1 MTGAADIDLTVE
13 PPDSPDALWCLD
25 QYFAEL
31 NRRFEAGFNPSLGS
45 PPTMSDYAP
54 PQGAFIIARRN
65 GHPVGCGALSPL
77 DVSACEVKR
86 VWISPDVRGIGV
98 ASRIMD
104 WLEALALKLGYSRVR
119 LDTNEAL
126 SEARRLY
133 LKRGYRE
140 IAAYNDN
147 PYAHFWFEK
156 ELSQ

>member
-1 MTGAADIDLTVE
+1 MDL
-13 PPDSPDALWCLD
+13 
-25 QYFAEL
+25 
-31 NRRFEAGFNPSLGS
+31 
-45 PPTMSDYAP
+45 
-54 PQGAFIIARRN
+54 
-65 GHPVGCGALSPL
+65 
-77 DVSACEVKR
+77 
-86 VWISPDVRGIGV
+86 
-98 ASRIMD
+98 
-104 WLEALALKLGYSRVR
+104 LEALALKLGYRRVR